1 MHLDTHVSQ
10 FDLPPS
16 TLFDSYLLCSILRM
30 KIAITPANIDK
41 APKKFNSST

>member
-10 FDLPPS
+10 FDSSS
-16 TLFDSYLLCSILRM
+16 TLFDSYLFCSILRM